1 MSFKH
6 KTLALFV
13 AHACCTS
20 ALAENA
26 ATTLEPIVVSEL
38 SHTTLNLDQNKLEK
52 ESPKD
57 LKAIFTQRQILM
69 LSIRDMH
76 N

>member
-26 ATTLEPIVVSEL
+26 ATTLEPIVVSDL

-52 ESPKD
+52 ESTKR
-57 LKAIFTQRQILM
+57 F
-69 LSIRDMH
+69 
-76 N
+76 